1 MKALKNKLSLQLLIA
16 MVLGVAVGLL
26 FKEKV
31 TVISF
36 VGSIYLRLLKM
47 CVYPMVLL
55 GIVVAVAK
63 VIDIR
68 YLKKVGGMFIA
79 YTLISSSMA
88 ALWGVVSMHIFKPGA
103 SLNWV
108 ADAAASE
115 GASSAGETL
124 IGNLVGWIPENPIA
138 ALAEGNLIQ
147 IVIFALIFGVVVANL
162 RKNDL
167 KVQGVL
173 DLLEGTNTV
182 FTQIMQGILKV
193 SPIAIFAMTA
203 NTVGTFGAQMIESV
217 AQFMAAYWVAIIVHS
232 VILIFVTIKLCCK
245 LSIVQYIKNVF
256 PVIVMAL
263 STLSSVG
270 TLPVT
275 ITSTKKRCGVD
286 DGIVDLLA
294 APAAT
299 INMDGA
305 AAEFAGYIIFASYIY
320 GVELSIPQ
328 LILTIGL
335 ALVMSIG
342 SAGIPG
348 GGIIMSTL
356 ALSVM
361 GLPQDILP
369 IIAGVYTVLD
379 LGATVVNIIG
389 DTTGMVFIGKKT
401 GGFNAEVFNAK
412 NG

>member
-1 MKALKNKLSLQLLIA
+1 MNALKNKLSLQLLIA
-16 MVLGVAVGLL
+16 MILGVAVGLL
-26 FKEKV
+26 LKEKV
-31 TVISF
+31 AVISF
-36 VGSIYLRLLKM
+36 VGSAYLRLLKM

-63 VIDIR
+63 VIDLR
-68 YLKKVGGMFIA
+68 YLKKIGGMFIA
-79 YTLISSSMA
+79 YTLTTSSLA
-88 ALWGVVSMHIFKPGA
+88 AFVSVISMHIFKPGS

-108 ADAAASE
+108 ADSAASE

-124 IGNLVGWIPENPIA
+124 ISNLVGWIPENPIA
-138 ALAEGNLIQ
+138 SLAEGNLIQ
-147 IVIFALIFGVVVANL
+147 IVIFALIFGVVIANL
-162 RKNDL
+162 RKDNL
-167 KVQGVL
+167 KVQSLL
-173 DLLEGTNTV
+173 DLLDGANTV
-182 FTQIMQGILKV
+182 FTKIMQGILKF

-217 AQFMAAYWVAIIVHS
+217 AQFMMAYWVAIVIYS
-232 VILIFVTIKLCCK
+232 VLCVFVVIKLCCR
-245 LSIVQYIKNVF
+245 LSVIQYIKNVF

-263 STLSSVG
+263 SSLSSVG

-294 APAAT
+294 PPAAT

-335 ALVMSIG
+335 AVVMSIG
-342 SAGIPG
+342 AAGIPG

-401 GGFNAEVFNAK
+401 GGFDANVFNAK
-412 NG
+412 KG

>member
-16 MVLGVAVGLL
+16 MLLGVTVGLI

-31 TVISF
+31 TVIGF
-36 VGSIYLRLLKM
+36 VGTAYLRLLRM

-55 GIVVAVAK
+55 GIVIAVAQ
-63 VIDIR
+63 VIDLR
-68 YLKKVGGMFIA
+68 YLKKIGGMFVA
-79 YTLISSSMA
+79 CTLLTSSFAALIS
-88 ALWGVVSMHIFKPGA
+88 VISMHIFKPGA

-108 ADAAASE
+108 AESVASE
-115 GASSAGETL
+115 GASSAGQTL
-124 IGNLVGWIPENPIA
+124 ISNLIGWIPENPVA
-138 ALAEGNLIQ
+138 SLAEGNLIQ
-147 IVIFALIFGVVVANL
+147 IVVFALIFGVVIAKL
-162 RKNDL
+162 RKNDP
-167 KVQGVL
+167 KVQGLL
-173 DLLEGTNTV
+173 DVLEGIKSS
-182 FTQIMQGILKV
+182 FTQIMQGILKF

-203 NTVGTFGAQMIESV
+203 NTVGTFGAKMIESV
-217 AQFMAAYWVAIIVHS
+217 AQFMMAYWVAIIVHS
-232 VILIFVTIKLCCK
+232 VIITFVIIKLCCK
-245 LSIVQYIKNVF
+245 LNVVQYIKNIF

-275 ITSTKKRCGVD
+275 ISTTKERCGVD
-286 DGIVDLLA
+286 GGIVDLLA

-320 GVELSIPQ
+320 GIELSIPQ
-328 LILTIGL
+328 MAFSIFL
-335 ALVMSIG
+335 AVVMSIG
-342 SAGIPG
+342 AAGIPG

-356 ALSVM
+356 ALSIM
-361 GLPQDILP
+361 NLPQDILP

-389 DTTGMVFIGKKT
+389 DTTCMVFIGKKT
-401 GGFNAEVFNAK
+401 GGFDINTFNAK
-412 NG
+412 KG